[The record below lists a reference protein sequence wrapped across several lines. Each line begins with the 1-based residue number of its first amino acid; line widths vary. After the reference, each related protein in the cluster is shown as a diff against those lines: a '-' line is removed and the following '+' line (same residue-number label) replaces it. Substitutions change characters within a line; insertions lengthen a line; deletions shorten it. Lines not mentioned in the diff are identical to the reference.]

1 MGLCIHATLPNH
13 KTGLP
18 SFTIPYSGFTYLRET
33 LAPMVGAKYFYEQH
47 YTEKD
52 GLALV
57 GKPDPDSYT
66 FRSPTEW
73 EDGPIGNSLL
83 VFFMHSDCDGDISA
97 MNVQYLATAFR
108 QHHVAQ
114 QVDQLSDNRVKV
126 DCQRFLKF
134 LQDSVN
140 ANVDWEFC

>member
-1 MGLCIHATLPNH
+1 
-13 KTGLP
+13 
-18 SFTIPYSGFTYLRET
+18 
-33 LAPMVGAKYFYEQH
+33 MVGAKYFYEQH

-73 EDGPIGNSLL
+73 EDDPIGNSLL

-97 MNVQYLATAFR
+97 MNIQYLATAFR